1 MSLTQDLSPVH
12 TSRTARDCL
21 EELCIMVADWP
32 PLGAD
37 MNIENMWGIMKSN
50 LSRKGLH
57 NVGCDELWCNV
68 QAEWDLLKTD
78 RDLVLALYDSYPRRM
93 AAVVQAGGAFS
104 SY

>member
-1 MSLTQDLSPVH
+1 MH
-12 TSRTARDCL
+12 TSCAAKDRL
-21 EELCIMVADWP
+21 EELCVMVADWP

-37 MNIENMWGIMKSN
+37 MNIIENVWGIMSN

-57 NVGCDELWCNV
+57 NAGCDELWRNV
-68 QAEWDLLKTD
+68 QAEWDLLKMD
-78 RDLVLALYDSYPRRM
+78 RDLIPALYGSLPRRM